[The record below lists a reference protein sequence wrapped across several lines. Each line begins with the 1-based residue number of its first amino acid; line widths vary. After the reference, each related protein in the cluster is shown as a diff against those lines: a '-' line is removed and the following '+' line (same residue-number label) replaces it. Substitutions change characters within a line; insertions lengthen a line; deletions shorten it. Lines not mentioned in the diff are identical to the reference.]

1 MLSTYTGVKA
11 TWEQTSTEIM
21 TTHYLIPSAAQGNYP
36 AKHFA
41 LRHTET
47 IPKVQRSWTCIGPE
61 QKPCCCS
68 PIMPGLKMIH
78 TGTHLSSL
86 AQALCHA
93 NCMYRFQV
101 KAALSSYLLQ
111 SLGNVN
117 WHLSK
122 TNMHQHHNAVPSFVD
137 VGLCQLNLPCTDSSS
152 HQTSRR
158 TQDPQIQK
166 RNRS

>member
-21 TTHYLIPSAAQGNYP
+21 TTHYLILSAAQGNYP
-36 AKHFA
+36 AEHFA

-122 TNMHQHHNAVPSFVD
+122 TCTNTTTLFQVLSMQDCASLIYLAQIHHHTRLLGEHKTPKSKNVTEVD
-137 VGLCQLNLPCTDSSS
+137 
-152 HQTSRR
+152 
-158 TQDPQIQK
+158 
-166 RNRS
+166 